1 MYGIYTSAAI
11 LSYSS
16 EDIQISA
23 PGTYIMEKWTLPC
36 YIY

>member
-16 EDIQISA
+16 EDIQNSA
-23 PGTYIMEKWTLPC
+23 PGTYIMEK
-36 YIY
+36 